1 MQNQKENL
9 NNQKVFIKKEDE
21 KILVV
26 KKNILF
32 QNEVINGI
40 EKIDF
45 EKYQNL
51 IEKNKEFIWRSQAE
65 TDTNYK
71 QIIPY
76 IVYKFEDKLFVMQ
89 RRSTASEVRLQNKLS
104 LGIGGHIREE
114 DIQSKTI
121 FDWAKREFS
130 EEIEFSGN
138 FEIQPIGLLNDESNS
153 VGQVHTGFVFLIT
166 GDSNKIKVKSELK
179 SGELLNFNECESVY
193 DQMESWSQIAFDYL
207 NKFYIKF

>member
-1 MQNQKENL
+1 MQTQKANL

-26 KKNILF
+26 KKDILF
-32 QNEVINGI
+32 QDGVISGI

-45 EKYQNL
+45 EQYQNL

-65 TDTNYK
+65 TDISYK

-76 IVYKFEDKLFVMQ
+76 IIFKFEDRLFVMQ
-89 RRSTASEVRLQNKLS
+89 RKSTASEVRLQNKLS

-114 DIQSKTI
+114 DILQKTI
-121 FDWAKREFS
+121 FDWAKREFF

-138 FEIQPIGLLNDESNS
+138 FNIQPIGLLNDESNS

-166 GDSNKIKVKSELK
+166 GDTDKISIKSELK
-179 SGELLNFNECESVY
+179 SGELLNFNDCKIIY
-193 DQMESWSQIAFDYL
+193 DQMESWSQIVFDYL
-207 NKFYIKF
+207 NK